1 MDMERSYDSM
11 NQIQQQKSMQ
21 VNEQSKTS
29 NITILGS
36 ASKPRR
42 VIKKTS
48 SPFQLNGSNQSQ

>member
-36 ASKPRR
+36 AHKPRR